1 MGDSPEITIRKPL
14 GAHLV
19 WLMAGAGSYEPLLS
33 SFSFQ
38 YVWERPVKH
47 DGKSRGVD
55 DHSYVFSVFSTSF
68 AENLVVEFIG
78 EN

>member
-1 MGDSPEITIRKPL
+1 M
-14 GAHLV
+14 
-19 WLMAGAGSYEPLLS
+19 
-33 SFSFQ
+33 
-38 YVWERPVKH
+38 KH

-55 DHSYVFSVFSTSF
+55 DHSYVFSVLSTSF